1 MEDVEIEEDRFM
13 SKKFKYVGSYFV
25 PELNDTADITER
37 ISQARK
43 LFGSMKKQLLSNNR
57 VLF

>member
-1 MEDVEIEEDRFM
+1 MVDIEIDEDRFL
-13 SKKFKYVGSYFV
+13 SFRLKFKCLVSYFV

-43 LFGSMKKQLLSNNR
+43 LIASMNKQLLRN
-57 VLF
+57 